1 MTAVPLVSV
10 EGLYKRYPG
19 VLAVNGASFDIPSGE
34 IVGLVGKNGAGKS
47 TVIKILAGAVSPD
60 EGEIRVD
67 GDVVT
72 IPDPRHA
79 QALGLAFMHQELEQI
94 PLMSV
99 AENVML
105 GSRLPRRMG
114 ALVNWSR
121 MYEQAQAV
129 LTDLDPTI
137 DPRAPIDHLSIAQ
150 KRVIM
155 IARALL
161 ARARLVV
168 LDEPTTSLTDEEIKH
183 LHGICR
189 QIKARGGSVLYVSHR
204 LEEILSLT
212 DRVVVMR
219 DGEVE
224 LTALTAETD
233 RSSLITA
240 ITGKASGA
248 TASERR
254 RARQIGGRPDGPE
267 ILRVE
272 KLESAVVRQASFDL
286 RAGEVLGIGGLVGA
300 GRTELVRLIYG
311 ADPRRAG
318 EVFVQGRLTDTS
330 TPPKALSAGI
340 VLLPEDRRYEGMVL
354 DFNLRENVT
363 LASLAGFCRAHSP
376 FPSKPRERGA
386 AQDMIERLSIRTSSV
401 EQPVRFLSGGNQQ
414 KVVLGKWLQRGAKV
428 FIFDEP
434 TAGIDVE
441 AKEEIYRLIEDLA
454 SQGKGIIFISS
465 EFSEM
470 VAVCNRVIV
479 MQEGRMVGELDGDK
493 ATELAIVEL
502 CYAHP
507 DLAAA

>member
-1 MTAVPLVSV
+1 MSGDPLVRV

-19 VLAVNGASFDIPSGE
+19 VLAVNGASFDIPPGE

-47 TVIKILAGAVSPD
+47 TVIKILAGAVAPD
-60 EGEIRVD
+60 DGEIRVD
-67 GDVVT
+67 GQLVT
-72 IPDPRHA
+72 VPDPRHA
-79 QALGLAFMHQELEQI
+79 QALGFAFMHQELEQI
-94 PLMSV
+94 PLMTV

-105 GSRLPRRMG
+105 GSKMPRRMG
-114 ALVNWSR
+114 ALVNWST
-121 MYEQAQAV
+121 MYEQAQEV
-129 LTDLDPTI
+129 LKDLDPSI
-137 DPRAPIDHLSIAQ
+137 DPRALIDHLSIAH

-168 LDEPTTSLTDEEIKH
+168 LDEPTTSITDEEIKH

-189 QIKARGGSVLYVSHR
+189 QIKQRGGSVLYVSHR

-224 LTALTAETD
+224 LTALTADTD
-233 RSSLITA
+233 RSRLITA
-240 ITGKASGA
+240 ITGKSSGA

-254 RARQIGGRPDGPE
+254 RARNVGGRPDGPE
-267 ILRVE
+267 ILRAD
-272 KLESAVVRQASFDL
+272 KLESADVRDVSFDL
-286 RAGEVLGIGGLVGA
+286 RAGEILGIGGLVGA
-300 GRTELVRLIYG
+300 GRTELVKLIYG
-311 ADPRRAG
+311 ADPRIGG
-318 EVFVQGRLTDTS
+318 EVFVDGKAVDTS
-330 TPPKALSAGI
+330 TPPKALQAGI

-363 LASLAGFCRAHSP
+363 LASLPGFCRAHSP
-376 FPSKPRERGA
+376 FPSKSRERIA
-386 AQDMIERLSIRTSSV
+386 ARDMVERLSIRTSSV

-441 AKEEIYRLIEDLA
+441 AKEEIYRLVEDLA

-479 MQEGRMVGELDGDK
+479 MQEGRLVGELDGDE

-502 CYAHP
+502 CYGHRE
-507 DLAAA
+507 LTAA

>member
-1 MTAVPLVSV
+1 MSAVALVSV

-60 EGEIRVD
+60 EGEIRVH
-67 GDVVT
+67 GDLVT

-212 DRVVVMR
+212 DRIVVMR

-248 TASERR
+248 TAAERR
-254 RARQIGGRPDGPE
+254 RARQIGGRPAGPE

-272 KLESAVVRQASFDL
+272 KLESTIVREVSFDL
-286 RAGEVLGIGGLVGA
+286 RAGEVLGIGGLVGS

-311 ADPRRAG
+311 ADPRLAG
-318 EVFVQGRLTDTS
+318 EVFVEGGLTDTS
-330 TPPKALSAGI
+330 SPPRALKAGI

-363 LASLAGFCRAHSP
+363 LASLPGFCRAHSP
-376 FPSKPRERGA
+376 FPSKSRERGA
-386 AQDMIERLSIRTSSV
+386 ARNMIERLSIRTSSV

-479 MQEGRMVGELDGDK
+479 MQEGRLVGELDGDS

-502 CYAHP
+502 CYGHP